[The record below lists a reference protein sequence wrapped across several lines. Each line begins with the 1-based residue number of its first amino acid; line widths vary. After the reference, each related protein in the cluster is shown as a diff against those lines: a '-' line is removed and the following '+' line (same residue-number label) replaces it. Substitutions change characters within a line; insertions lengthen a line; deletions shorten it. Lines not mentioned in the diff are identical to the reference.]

1 MCLLHQP
8 KSLTPPGSQT
18 CPIPGISS
26 RSSSASQK
34 MAPKSGRQTYA
45 NERLNENLNVILC
58 LKKNPWR
65 IDFPIDIIHQMANN
79 MSDSFNKYME
89 WKRIE
94 AIDEWYST
102 PRGCRAMGS
111 SARHHLS
118 FHQAAGQPA
127 TPIHFK
133 LNERWCLLIIYQL
146 FHFHCSLLWWIVVL
160 KEA

>member
-1 MCLLHQP
+1 
-8 KSLTPPGSQT
+8 
-18 CPIPGISS
+18 
-26 RSSSASQK
+26 

-94 AIDEWYST
+94 AIDE
-102 PRGCRAMGS
+102 
-111 SARHHLS
+111 
-118 FHQAAGQPA
+118 
-127 TPIHFK
+127 
-133 LNERWCLLIIYQL
+133 
-146 FHFHCSLLWWIVVL
+146 
-160 KEA
+160 